1 VAVEF
6 ARIDDRLLHG
16 QVITTWV
23 HDLRLEQ
30 CIVVS
35 GAVEKDEFQ
44 RRLLEMA
51 APEGMRV
58 VFFSPEKLARI
69 AQANPIRRRTMLLFN
84 DPRDVLTLLENG
96 FKLENLNIGGMKN
109 DGRKR
114 QIAKA
119 VAVSG
124 EDEALLRK
132 IADAGVRLSIRMV
145 PAEDEIS
152 FERAAKRSAVPQ
164 DPGKA

>member
-6 ARIDDRLLHG
+6 SRIDDRLLHG

-23 HDLRLEQ
+23 RDLGLEQ

-44 RRLLEMA
+44 QRLLEMA

-58 VFFSPEKLARI
+58 LFFSPEKLARI
-69 AQANPIRRRTMLLFN
+69 AQTNPIRRRTMLLFN
-84 DPRDVLTLLENG
+84 DPRDVLALLERG
-96 FKLENLNIGGMKN
+96 FKMEKLNIGGMKN

-114 QIAKA
+114 QIARA

-132 IADAGVRLSIRMV
+132 IAEAGVQLSIQMV
-145 PAEDEIS
+145 PADDEVS
-152 FERAAKRSAVPQ
+152 FERAVKRSALQ
-164 DPGKA
+164 